1 MNPARKRKLLVLIF
15 MVSVLAIASALVLYA
30 LRQNISL
37 FYTPS
42 QIAEGEAPSNHSIR
56 IGGMVVPGS
65 IKRSNHDLSVEFKI
79 TDYTHT
85 ITVVYQG
92 ILPDLFREGQG
103 IVAQGLLLGD
113 RQVRATEVLAK
124 HDEKYMPP
132 EVKDALKKA
141 EAKKVK
147 ATI

>member
-1 MNPARKRKLLVLIF
+1 MHPARKRKLTLLIL

-42 QIAEGEAPSNHSIR
+42 QISMGEAPARHSIR
-56 IGGMVVPGS
+56 VGGMVVQGS
-65 IKRSNHDLSVEFKI
+65 VKRNSKDLSVQFDI
-79 TDYTHT
+79 TDYAHT
-85 ITVVYQG
+85 ITVSYRG

-103 IVAQGLLLGD
+103 IVALG
-113 RQVRATEVLAK
+113 QLENNHLVRATEVLAK

-132 EVKDALKKA
+132 EVRDSLKGKG
-141 EAKKVK
+141 
-147 ATI
+147 